1 MGFEVFM
8 LRICL
13 YFLLLVSPFSSAEFS
28 KVDWLSSGDELVT
41 RDSETGLEWLDLSL
55 TFEDSYNTVV
65 SQLNG
70 GVYNGWRL
78 ATKLEVQ
85 PFVSKAF
92 VDFSLISGT
101 IAINS
106 DALVDSTGFKLGYWL
121 TKTPLVQRS
130 TNTDTGIISEWY
142 YFRGGVYD
150 HSVLNVKLSGGLL
163 YKASQLGDTGE
174 FDYSLALYDDYR
186 GGRFNPD
193 YKLNNA
199 GYYLVRD
206 ASVLSSDNNVYSVA
220 NPPVTALFSLILL
233 VVWLSSKVRS
243 ARFLSEPQRETSCF
257 LAVSPYAIAY
267 NGGDDS
273 CG

>member
-1 MGFEVFM
+1 MGLEVFM

-55 TFEDSYNTVV
+55 TFKDSYNTVV
-65 SQLNG
+65 SQMNG
-70 GVYNGWRL
+70 GIYNGWRL

-85 PFVSKAF
+85 PFVSKALAGF
-92 VDFSLISGT
+92 PFISGQ
-101 IAINS
+101 IVINS
-106 DALVDSTGFKLGYWL
+106 DAVVDSAGFQLGYWL

-130 TNTDTGIISEWY
+130 TDANSGIVYEQS

-150 HSVLNVKLSGGLL
+150 YSALSLRLSGGVL
-163 YKASQLGDTGE
+163 YKTSQLGDTGE
-174 FDYSLALYDDYR
+174 FDYSLALYDDFR
-186 GGRFNPD
+186 GGRINLD
-193 YKLNNA
+193 YKLTNA
-199 GYYLVRD
+199 GHYLVRD

-233 VVWLSSKVRS
+233 VVWLSSKAMS
-243 ARFLSEPQRETSCF
+243 ARFSSSAQREIPCL

-267 NGGDDS
+267 NGG
-273 CG
+273 GE